1 MDWIVETLVA
11 NIDYLSFGFDMRR
24 VIIMKD
30 NKPGKLEAY
39 KIIIILENTFE
50 YLFTRPVNWV
60 AVCHESSDNFKIPST
75 TLLTIVQGDQ

>member
-11 NIDYLSFGFDMRR
+11 NIFYLSFGC
-24 VIIMKD
+24 KTG
-30 NKPGKLEAY
+30 NKLGKSEAY

-50 YLFTRPVNWV
+50 YLFTGPVNWV
-60 AVCHESSDNFKIPST
+60 AVCQESSNNFKIPST